1 MTGAKVG
8 LYSNTHVI
16 APSSRV
22 LRFIGAGHPG

>member
-1 MTGAKVG
+1 VG

-22 LRFIGAGHPG
+22 IRFIAAGHPG